1 MAQRNA
7 AKMNNNMPQMQVL
20 QLKMTEARQT
30 GNAIDSARYGQEMVE
45 FMKKKDVNPLK
56 NMLVPLAQAPLF
68 ISFFMSLRGMA
79 NTPVDSLHTG
89 GLFWFVDLTVPDQYF
104 LLPIITSA
112 TMYLTIEI
120 GTDSARLN
128 SQNLQTMKYV
138 LRAMPIIVFPF
149 IMNFP
154 GAILC
159 YWGCSNVISLIQV
172 GVLRIPKVRKFFN
185 IEPLVV
191 HKPETLPIKKK
202 GFVAGL
208 KECKI
213 FFVLIYSD
221 KISFNRFNSYGCH
234 V

>member
-1 MAQRNA
+1 
-7 AKMNNNMPQMQVL
+7 
-20 QLKMTEARQT
+20 
-30 GNAIDSARYGQEMVE
+30 
-45 FMKKKDVNPLK
+45 
-56 NMLVPLAQAPLF
+56 
-68 ISFFMSLRGMA
+68 
-79 NTPVDSLHTG
+79 
-89 GLFWFVDLTVPDQYF
+89 
-104 LLPIITSA
+104 
-112 TMYLTIEI
+112 MYLTIEI